1 MKRENKTKTSLFY
14 EKHLFCFYLKHRI
27 LSIRFI
33 LCIMLSLLLIFDT
46 SKNINFEA
54 VANQHITVDKLYW
67 SRFIVPFSI
76 FSFWL
81 RVLPVIIAVDIVSGE
96 FSNKSAMIIYATESR
111 RKILAIKFL
120 AVIMSLFILMV
131 FYFLTFISLIFIRT
145 NFLVSIP
152 FILTGFLI
160 IFIQLISYLTL
171 TFMISALTR
180 NVSISFI
187 LPFFYLIIE
196 SFLEDL
202 ELELLSYSSYT
213 VEVFRFFE
221 NLIFKFNGYFTFSSV
236 TVICIV
242 VFFGLPILVML
253 ITFYAFKQLDIRVN

>member
-14 EKHLFCFYLKHRI
+14 EKHLFIFYLKHRI
-27 LSIRFI
+27 LSIKFI
-33 LCIMLSLLLIFDT
+33 LCIMLLFLLQFNLL
-46 SKNINFEA
+46 NYNFEG
-54 VANQHITVDKLYW
+54 VADQHIAVDKFYW
-67 SRFIVPFSI
+67 NRFIEPPSI
-76 FSFWL
+76 FFSWL
-81 RVLPVIIAVDIVSGE
+81 RVLPVIIAADIVSGE
-96 FSNKSAMIIYATESR
+96 FSNKSAMVIYATESR
-111 RKILAIKFL
+111 NKILAIKL
-120 AVIMSLFILMV
+120 LSAGISLFILMI
-131 FYFLTFISLIFIRT
+131 FHFSSFIVMIYIRT

-160 IFIQLISYLTL
+160 IFIQLISYLAL

-187 LPFFYLIIE
+187 LPLFYLIIE

-213 VEVFRFFE
+213 VEVFYFFE